1 MRWIRLRNACILVAL
16 IVSVLVVVSGCQLS
30 TEVFT
35 EKNRIPEKVTEH
47 LDDEATLQLVNEG
60 SKGAYIIF
68 RSEGNVEAE
77 TSVEDNEITIDF
89 NVTNK
94 DDDLQEHVYY
104 LKEDLTYDTIRVF
117 VNDDEIP
124 FTNVTG
130 M

>member
-1 MRWIRLRNACILVAL
+1 MRWIRLRKAYILVAL
-16 IVSVLVVVSGCQLS
+16 IVSLLVVVSGCQLS

-35 EKNRIPEKVTEH
+35 EKNTIPKKVTEH
-47 LDDEATLQLVNEG
+47 LDDEAKLQLVNEG

-77 TSVEDNEITIDF
+77 SSVENSEITIDF

-94 DDDLQEHVYY
+94 NDDLQEHVYY
-104 LKEDLTYDTIRVF
+104 LKEDLAYDTIRVY
-117 VNDDEIP
+117 VNDNEIP
-124 FTNVTG
+124 FNNVTG

>member
-1 MRWIRLRNACILVAL
+1 MRKAYILVAL
-16 IVSVLVVVSGCQLS
+16 IVSLLVVVSGCQLS

-35 EKNRIPEKVTEH
+35 EKNTIPKKVTEH
-47 LDDEATLQLVNEG
+47 LDDEAKLQLVNEG

-77 TSVEDNEITIDF
+77 SSVENSEITIDF

-94 DDDLQEHVYY
+94 NDDLQEHVYY
-104 LKEDLTYDTIRVF
+104 LKEDLAYDTIRVY
-117 VNDDEIP
+117 VNDNEIP
-124 FTNVTG
+124 FNNVTG